1 MMLHVKILQSI
12 MMKTSLMTILS
23 EPLRMY
29 WFVMSNQTMKNALL
43 NNLQTNIIQANV
55 SRQQ

>member
-12 MMKTSLMTILS
+12 MMKTALMTILS